1 MIIEQQ
7 NSTAIITQD
16 KTSLSE
22 FTKKFSVLHER
33 FKENNVILQLK
44 DSAMSSIDALVSIS
58 KIHRQLNQSFAVVS
72 PQLNQDD
79 FEDDFI
85 VVPTLQEA
93 HDYIEMELIAP
104 TYTPNGSHVVEL
116 VRRRAVRQCLNL
128 QEPKGPTSCE
138 HLGV

>member
-16 KTSLSE
+16 KTSLSQ
-22 FTKKFSVLHER
+22 FIKKFSVLHER

-44 DSAMSSIDALVSIS
+44 DNATSSIDILVSIS
-58 KIHRQLNQSFAVVS
+58 KIHRQLNQSFVVVS
-72 PQLNQDD
+72 PQLNQND

-93 HDYIEMELIAP
+93 HDYIEMELIQ
-104 TYTPNGSHVVEL
+104 
-116 VRRRAVRQCLNL
+116 RD
-128 QEPKGPTSCE
+128 
-138 HLGV
+138 LGF

>member
-22 FTKKFSVLHER
+22 FIKKFSVLHER

-44 DSAMSSIDALVSIS
+44 DNATSSIDILVSIS
-58 KIHRQLNQSFAVVS
+58 KIHRQLNQSFVVVS

-79 FEDDFI
+79 FEDDFV

-93 HDYIEMELIAP
+93 HDYIEMELIQ
-104 TYTPNGSHVVEL
+104 
-116 VRRRAVRQCLNL
+116 RD
-128 QEPKGPTSCE
+128 
-138 HLGV
+138 LGF

>member
-16 KTSLSE
+16 KTSLSQ
-22 FTKKFSVLHER
+22 FIKKFSVLHER

-44 DSAMSSIDALVSIS
+44 DNATSSIDILVSIS
-58 KIHRQLNQSFAVVS
+58 KIHRQLNQSFVVVS

-93 HDYIEMELIAP
+93 HDYIEMELIQ
-104 TYTPNGSHVVEL
+104 
-116 VRRRAVRQCLNL
+116 RD
-128 QEPKGPTSCE
+128 
-138 HLGV
+138 LGF